1 MLTKESEIRLSALI
15 GWGGAVTALIV
26 TDRITFDP
34 VNVGKMLVLM
44 AFSGACIG
52 ILLPKISSLVRSEKL
67 ISVLIASFIS
77 TLAISMFLSNSPW
90 ERGFFGAYGRSTGL
104 LTYFGLSIVLFAS
117 LSLNTVISV
126 QRIIKAFLFVGFAN
140 IVYNLLVIFGT
151 DLFTWQNPYGKPI
164 GTFGN
169 PNFISS
175 FMGMYVTALL
185 GYLFFSMN
193 SIKLKFFYMLQIPLS
208 VFIIFKSGAIQGFLV
223 LALGLT
229 IVMAFF
235 LWIRFKNLRLL
246 AVYAT
251 VIFSAGIVA
260 IAGMLQ
266 KGPLSSILYK
276 PSISFRGEYWAAGIN
291 MGLEKP
297 FFGQG
302 VDSYG
307 TYYRVFR
314 EPTALIAP
322 GPNTVTDTAHNVFI
336 DIFSGSGFIGL
347 FLYLSMILLVMIR
360 SFKYIQKTQSFDPT
374 FIVLISVWICYQ
386 AQTVISINQI
396 GLAVWGWIFAG
407 LLIGYPSLV
416 DISKNKSQLDK
427 VSIRR
432 QAGKADSEPNVVSP
446 GVAISI
452 VVCGVV
458 GAMIALPAFLAD
470 SQLRSAIAK
479 SDADLVA
486 AQAAV
491 FPMDSLRIN
500 RIAVALAR
508 GGMTQLAR
516 DATTLATEKFPDEF
530 AGWFTLYELTPA
542 IDPKRAILKEKLREL
557 DPLNPEWK

>member
-1 MLTKESEIRLSALI
+1 
-15 GWGGAVTALIV
+15 
-26 TDRITFDP
+26 
-34 VNVGKMLVLM
+34 
-44 AFSGACIG
+44 
-52 ILLPKISSLVRSEKL
+52 
-67 ISVLIASFIS
+67 
-77 TLAISMFLSNSPW
+77 MFLSNSPW

-185 GYLFFSMN
+185 GYLLFSMN

-251 VIFSAGIVA
+251 VIFSTVIVA

-276 PSISFRGEYWAAGIN
+276 PSVSFRGEYWAAGIN

-347 FLYLSMILLVMIR
+347 FLYLSIILLVMIR
-360 SFKYIQKTQSFDPT
+360 SFKYIQKTQSLDPT

-416 DISKNKSQLDK
+416 DISKNKHQLDK
-427 VSIRR
+427 VSIRK

-542 IDPKRAILKEKLREL
+542 IDPKRAILKAKLREL